1 MQNNA
6 NSVRRSRERMREGEN
21 VPPRASSLLR
31 ALPALLGAF
40 IGIRKG
46 SASERDLAGLN
57 PLHVIAAA
65 VLAAALFVIIIVT
78 LVGLIT

>member
-6 NSVRRSRERMREGEN
+6 NSVRHSRERVREPEN
-21 VPPRASSLLR
+21 VPPSASSFLR
-31 ALPALLGAF
+31 ALPAVLGAF

-46 SASERDLAGLN
+46 SASERDLASLN